1 MDTPVAETLTVPFLL
16 TDVNESVLPP
26 LRNSWKFVEEAFVPI
41 GKELIQLFFF
51 FSLKYRIFSALL
63 SECW

>member
-26 LRNSWKFVEEAFVPI
+26 LRNSWKLVEEAFVPI
-41 GKELIQLFFF
+41 GKELIQLFF
-51 FSLKYRIFSALL
+51 LA
-63 SECW
+63 

>member
-51 FSLKYRIFSALL
+51 F
-63 SECW
+63 